1 MISHANIVAGAAG
14 LLDRT
19 AGAHFTFES
28 GPNETYC
35 AYLPLAHIMEM
46 ICETGLY
53 ALGARVGFGSPHTLT
68 PAGVKLKTGTC
79 EGDAAALGPTM
90 MVFAPAVLDKVYA
103 DPPLPPTPTPI
114 PYPLPLPLSPTP
126 APTPTPTPT
135 PNPYPY
141 P

>member
-79 EGDAAALGPTM
+79 EGDAAAFAAKDDAVFEKFGEGLGAIVYTLM
-90 MVFAPAVLDKVYA
+90 QEAEFKVGLYKA
-103 DPPLPPTPTPI
+103 RIQPVDP
-114 PYPLPLPLSPTP
+114 
-126 APTPTPTPT
+126 
-135 PNPYPY
+135 
-141 P
+141 

>member
-46 ICETGLY
+46 IVETG
-53 ALGARVGFGSPHTLT
+53 
-68 PAGVKLKTGTC
+68 
-79 EGDAAALGPTM
+79 
-90 MVFAPAVLDKVYA
+90 
-103 DPPLPPTPTPI
+103 
-114 PYPLPLPLSPTP
+114 
-126 APTPTPTPT
+126 
-135 PNPYPY
+135 
-141 P
+141 